1 MRLQVIKAAR
11 WSVLGVC
18 DQRGECQ
25 VVSFLAEAT
34 AAGGVD
40 KSQLQALLLAVALN
54 GPPRN
59 ERKSRRLN
67 GPIYELKTRSGIRI
81 PYFYD
86 DDSVVIATEAL
97 RKPKATALRG
107 VIERARTVRG
117 AYLRAKQHNE
127 LEIVEVEA

>member
-18 DQRGECQ
+18 DERGECQ
-25 VVSFLAEAT
+25 VVSFLAEVT
-34 AAGGVD
+34 AAGGAD
-40 KSQLQALLLAVALN
+40 KRQLQALLLTVALN

-59 ERKSRRLN
+59 ERKSRQLD

-86 DDSVVIATEAL
+86 DGSVVIATEAL
-97 RKPKATALRG
+97 RKPKATAVRRI
-107 VIERARTVRG
+107 IERTKTLRD
-117 AYLRAKQHNE
+117 AYLRAKQHDE
-127 LEIVEVEA
+127 LEIVEEVA